1 MKKDV
6 KDIIQKEETHLNNLL
21 EQEDLSAFKGMVDEL
36 RDTWT
41 KKQMFRTETEAR
53 FSVLQ
58 DNRYPTKAAK
68 YWQCVREQSS
78 YLDNLMSL
86 SFDYRSN
93 EAKIKWLEGKVE
105 KEKDEYKTTK
115 YQIDL
120 DECRFAKASM
130 EKTARHRM
138 REIKMWS
145 KLKKEFNDG
154 SFNEKDEYKATKYQ
168 IDIDEC
174 RFAKASMEKVAKHRM
189 REIKM
194 WSGLKKE
201 FNDGSFNDK
210 DVNQHQLESYGM
222 QYAEKARQ
230 LTENSSDTDKFNV
243 LGQLQSLQRIR
254 KSGELENS
262 YKEKEQLEQH
272 GKPKV

>member
-1 MKKDV
+1 MTNKKDV

-21 EQEDLSAFKGMVDEL
+21 EPQDLTDFKGMVDEL

-68 YWQCVREQSS
+68 YWQCVREQAS
-78 YLDNLMSL
+78 YLDNLMTL
-86 SFDYRSN
+86 SFDYRRN
-93 EAKIKWLEGKVE
+93 EAKIKWLEKKTE
-105 KEKDEYKTTK
+105 SEQDEYKLTK

-120 DECRFAKASM
+120 DEAKFGKASM
-130 EKTARHRM
+130 EKT
-138 REIKMWS
+138 
-145 KLKKEFNDG
+145 
-154 SFNEKDEYKATKYQ
+154 
-168 IDIDEC
+168 
-174 RFAKASMEKVAKHRM
+174 AKHRM

-222 QYAEKARQ
+222 QYHEKAKT
-230 LTENSSDTDKFNV
+230 LNANSSESEIFNV
-243 LGQLQSLQRIR
+243 MGQLNSLQRIK

-262 YKEKEQLEQH
+262 YKEKEQIEQH
-272 GKPKV
+272 GKPKS

>member
-68 YWQCVREQSS
+68 YWQCVREQST
-78 YLDNLMSL
+78 YLDNLMTL
-86 SFDYRSN
+86 SFDYRRN

-105 KEKDEYKTTK
+105 KEEDEYKQTK

-120 DECRFAKASM
+120 
-130 EKTARHRM
+130 
-138 REIKMWS
+138 
-145 KLKKEFNDG
+145 
-154 SFNEKDEYKATKYQ
+154 
-168 IDIDEC
+168 DEC

-194 WSGLKKE
+194 WSKLKKE

-210 DVNQHQLESYGM
+210 DVNQHQLESYGR
-222 QYAEKARQ
+222 QYAAKAKT
-230 LTENSSDTDKFNV
+230 LNKNSSDTDVFNV
-243 LGQLQSLQRIR
+243 MGQLESLKRIR
-254 KSGELENS
+254 ASGELEQS
-262 YKEKEQLEQH
+262 YTEKEQITQH
-272 GKPKV
+272 GKPKDQI

>member
-6 KDIIQKEETHLNNLL
+6 KEVIQGEETHLNNLL

-78 YLDNLMSL
+78 YLDNLMTL
-86 SFDYRSN
+86 SFDYRRN
-93 EAKIKWLEGKVE
+93 EAKIKWLETKIE
-105 KEKDEYKTTK
+105 SEKDEYKLTK

-120 DECRFAKASM
+120 DEARFGKASM
-130 EKTARHRM
+130 EKT
-138 REIKMWS
+138 
-145 KLKKEFNDG
+145 
-154 SFNEKDEYKATKYQ
+154 
-168 IDIDEC
+168 
-174 RFAKASMEKVAKHRM
+174 AKHRM

-222 QYAEKARQ
+222 QYHEKAKT
-230 LTENSSDTDKFNV
+230 LNANSSEAEIFNV
-243 LGQLQSLQRIR
+243 MGQLQSLQRIK
-254 KSGELENS
+254 KSGELENNTE
-262 YKEKEQLEQH
+262 KKEQLTQH
-272 GKPKV
+272 GKPKS

>member
-68 YWQCVREQSS
+68 YWQCVREQST
-78 YLDNLMSL
+78 YLDNLMTL
-86 SFDYRSN
+86 SFDYRRN

-105 KEKDEYKTTK
+105 KEKDEYKQTK

-120 DECRFAKASM
+120 
-130 EKTARHRM
+130 
-138 REIKMWS
+138 
-145 KLKKEFNDG
+145 
-154 SFNEKDEYKATKYQ
+154 
-168 IDIDEC
+168 DEC

-194 WSGLKKE
+194 WSKLKKE

-222 QYAEKARQ
+222 QYSAKAKT
-230 LTENSSDTDKFNV
+230 LNKNSSDTDIFNV
-243 LGQLQSLQRIR
+243 MGQLESLKRIR
-254 KSGELENS
+254 KSGELEQS
-262 YKEKEQLEQH
+262 YTNKEQIEQH
-272 GKPKV
+272 GKPKY

>member
-6 KDIIQKEETHLNNLL
+6 REVIQGEEPHLNNLL
-21 EQEDLSAFKGMVDEL
+21 TQEDLSSFKGMVDEL

-78 YLDNLMSL
+78 YLDNLMAL
-86 SFDYRSN
+86 SFDYRRN
-93 EAKIKWLEGKVE
+93 EAKIKWLEKKLD
-105 KEKDEYKTTK
+105 KEEDEYKATK

-120 DECRFAKASM
+120 DECRF
-130 EKTARHRM
+130 
-138 REIKMWS
+138 
-145 KLKKEFNDG
+145 G
-154 SFNEKDEYKATKYQ
+154 
-168 IDIDEC
+168 
-174 RFAKASMEKVAKHRM
+174 KASMEKVAKHRM

-194 WSGLKKE
+194 WSKLKKE

-210 DVNQHQLESYGM
+210 DVNQHQLESYGIM
-222 QYAEKARQ
+222 YADKAKGI
-230 LTENSSDTDKFNV
+230 TKGTSEAEVFNIM
-243 LGQLQSLQRIR
+243 GQLRSLQRI
-254 KSGELENS
+254 KASGELEN
-262 YKEKEQLEQH
+262 KTEKKEQITNDL
-272 GKPKV
+272 GAKPKV

>member
-6 KDIIQKEETHLNNLL
+6 KDLIQQEETHLNNLL
-21 EQEDLSAFKGMVDEL
+21 EVNDLNDFKGMVDEL

-78 YLDNLMSL
+78 YLDNLMTL
-86 SFDYRSN
+86 SFDYRRN
-93 EAKIKWLEGKVE
+93 EAKIKWLQGKVE
-105 KEKDEYKTTK
+105 KEQDEYKLTK
-115 YQIDL
+115 YEIDL

-130 EKTARHRM
+130 EKTAKHRM

-145 KLKKEFNDG
+145 KLK
-154 SFNEKDEYKATKYQ
+154 
-168 IDIDEC
+168 
-174 RFAKASMEKVAKHRM
+174 
-189 REIKM
+189 
-194 WSGLKKE
+194 LE

-222 QYAEKARQ
+222 QYAAKAKQ
-230 LTENSSDTDKFNV
+230 LNENSSDTDKFNV
-243 LGQLQSLQRIR
+243 LGQLQSLQRIK
-254 KSGELENS
+254 KSGELESS
-262 YKEKEQLEQH
+262 YKEKEQITH
-272 GKPKV
+272 NGKPKP

>member
-6 KDIIQKEETHLNNLL
+6 REVIQGEEPHLNNLL
-21 EQEDLSAFKGMVDEL
+21 SQEDLSSFKGMVDEL

-78 YLDNLMSL
+78 YLDNLMHL
-86 SFDYRSN
+86 SFDYRRN
-93 EAKIKWLEGKVE
+93 EAKIKWLEGKIE
-105 KEKDEYKTTK
+105 KEEDEYKATK

-120 DECRFAKASM
+120 DECRFGKASM
-130 EKTARHRM
+130 EKVARHRM

-154 SFNEKDEYKATKYQ
+154 SFN
-168 IDIDEC
+168 
-174 RFAKASMEKVAKHRM
+174 
-189 REIKM
+189 
-194 WSGLKKE
+194 
-201 FNDGSFNDK
+201 DK
-210 DVNQHQLESYGM
+210 DVNQHQLESYGL
-222 QYAEKARQ
+222 QYAEKAKTLTYRIQ
-230 LTENSSDTDKFNV
+230 LYTLSIHSTIFIAMTITMQILLTIRNTIPIAILLQTKTYAYDT
-243 LGQLQSLQRIR
+243 
-254 KSGELENS
+254 
-262 YKEKEQLEQH
+262 
-272 GKPKV
+272 

>member
-1 MKKDV
+1 MTDKKDV

-21 EQEDLSAFKGMVDEL
+21 TQEDLSSFKGMVDEL

-78 YLDNLMSL
+78 YLDNLMTL
-86 SFDYRSN
+86 SFDYRRN

-105 KEKDEYKTTK
+105 KEE
-115 YQIDL
+115 
-120 DECRFAKASM
+120 
-130 EKTARHRM
+130 
-138 REIKMWS
+138 
-145 KLKKEFNDG
+145 
-154 SFNEKDEYKATKYQ
+154 DEYKATKYQ
-168 IDIDEC
+168 IDLDEC

-194 WSGLKKE
+194 WSKLKKE

-243 LGQLQSLQRIR
+243 LGQLQSLQRIK
-254 KSGELENS
+254 KSGELESS
-262 YKEKEQLEQH
+262 YKEREQLEQH

>member
-6 KDIIQKEETHLNNLL
+6 KDIIQKEEVHLNNLL
-21 EQEDLSAFKGMVDEL
+21 EQDDLSAFKGMVEEL

-58 DNRYPTKAAK
+58 DNKYPTKASK

-78 YLDNLMSL
+78 YLDNLMTL
-86 SFDYRSN
+86 SFDYRRN
-93 EAKIKWLEGKVE
+93 EAKIKWLESKVE
-105 KEKDEYKTTK
+105 KEEDEYKKTK

-120 DECRFAKASM
+120 DECRFS
-130 EKTARHRM
+130 
-138 REIKMWS
+138 
-145 KLKKEFNDG
+145 
-154 SFNEKDEYKATKYQ
+154 
-168 IDIDEC
+168 
-174 RFAKASMEKVAKHRM
+174 KASMEKVARHRM

-222 QYAEKARQ
+222 QYHEKAKT
-230 LTENSSDTDKFNV
+230 LNANSSEAEIFNV
-243 LGQLQSLQRIR
+243 MGQLQSLQRI
-254 KSGELENS
+254 KQSGELENS
-262 YKEKEQLEQH
+262 YKEKEQITQN
-272 GKPKV
+272 GKSKS

>member
-21 EQEDLSAFKGMVDEL
+21 EPSDLSAFKNMVDEL

-78 YLDNLMSL
+78 YLDNLMTL
-86 SFDYRSN
+86 SFDYRRN
-93 EAKIKWLEGKVE
+93 EAKIKWLEGKVQ
-105 KEKDEYKTTK
+105 KEEDEYKATK

-120 DECRFAKASM
+120 DEAKFGKASM
-130 EKTARHRM
+130 EKVARHRM

-154 SFNEKDEYKATKYQ
+154 SFN
-168 IDIDEC
+168 
-174 RFAKASMEKVAKHRM
+174 
-189 REIKM
+189 
-194 WSGLKKE
+194 
-201 FNDGSFNDK
+201 DK
-210 DVNQHQLESYGM
+210 DVNQHQLESYGL
-222 QYAEKARQ
+222 QYHEKAKT
-230 LTENSSDTDKFNV
+230 LNANSSESEIFNV
-243 LGQLQSLQRIR
+243 MGQLQSLQRIK
-254 KSGELENS
+254 KSGELESS
-262 YKEKEQLEQH
+262 YKEKEQIEQH
-272 GKPKV
+272 GKPKP